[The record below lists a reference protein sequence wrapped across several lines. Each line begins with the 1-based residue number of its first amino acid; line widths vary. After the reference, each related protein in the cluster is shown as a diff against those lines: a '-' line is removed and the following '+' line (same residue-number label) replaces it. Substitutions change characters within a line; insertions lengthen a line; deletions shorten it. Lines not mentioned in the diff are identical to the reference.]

1 MTSLD
6 YAKACF
12 KEKKKEFPTAQL
24 PPKNKFHYHAGVF
37 LHGTQELY
45 AITNDEEYNDYT
57 KMWIDSFID
66 ADGNISGVTEGVLD
80 DIQPCNLLIK
90 YVKENNNCK
99 NYAAALASVAEKLK
113 KWKCN
118 KYGGFWHMDRFPNQ
132 MWLDSVYMGSVLA
145 VRYGLLIEDEEL
157 LDIAERQ
164 MTLMWENMRDDKTG
178 LLSHAW
184 DASGGAVWADKKTG
198 CSPEFWGRAIGWYFA
213 AACIFAEI
221 LPDGTFRDKMVY
233 YAKTLAESLCNF
245 QDKKSGMW
253 YQLVNRTDDKNN
265 WIETSCS
272 CLYTYG
278 LCKLIRL
285 GILTNESAKCAA
297 KKGYGGVI
305 RDYVSVENGEFVLKN
320 VCKGT
325 GVGDYTH
332 YINRPTEENDL
343 HGMGAFLL
351 MCTEYYKCFNE

>member
-6 YAKACF
+6 YARACF
-12 KEKKKEFPTAQL
+12 KEKKKEFPQAEL

-45 AITNDEEYNDYT
+45 VITGDEEYNDYA
-57 KMWIDSFID
+57 KLWIDSFID
-66 ADGNISGVTEGVLD
+66 ENGSISGVTEGVLD
-80 DIQPCNLLIK
+80 DIQPCNLLIQ
-90 YVKENNNCK
+90 YVREDKTRT
-99 NYAAALASVAEKLK
+99 NYAAALASAAEKLK
-113 KWKCN
+113 NWKCN
-118 KYGGFWHMDRFPNQ
+118 QYGGFWHMDRFPNQ

-145 VRYGLLIEDEEL
+145 VRYGLMTDDKEL
-157 LDIAERQ
+157 LELAERQ
-164 MTLMWENMRDDKTG
+164 MTLMWDNMRDEETG

-184 DASGGAVWADKKTG
+184 DASGEAVWADEKTG
-198 CSPEFWGRAIGWYFA
+198 RSPEFWGRAIGWYFA
-213 AACIFAEI
+213 TACIFAEI
-221 LPDGTFRDKMVY
+221 LPDGAFRDKMLR
-233 YAKTLAESLCNF
+233 YAKTLAESLLRF

-253 YQLVNRTDDKNN
+253 YQIVNRTEDMQN
-265 WIETSCS
+265 WVETSCS

-285 GILTNESAKCAA
+285 GVLDEERVKTAA
-297 KKGYGGVI
+297 KRGYGGVI
-305 RDYVSVENGEFVLKN
+305 RDYVSLKNGDFVLSN

-351 MCTEYYKCFNE
+351 MCTEYYKCFKE